1 MSAAMSQDE
10 NSTEKTLAGM
20 MESPDLTPQRGSVK
34 LLMEKWES
42 ASAPR
47 PNLVLQHPPA
57 PRSLA
62 REKSCHVSTVKKV
75 LADSGSVDMIKE
87 EPLGG
92 PREIETF
99 PIAMKELQS
108 HFESLGGR
116 KGAESEM
123 SSLSPARTSQPGSN
137 SDMMES
143 SVKRRRAIFE
153 MFSEDGQNSNTEVSV
168 GGRKPLGGLPEES
181 PPKTGN
187 TPLVFQENVSLK
199 DKLALYQAAAS
210 KAEISNSF
218 ANISEE
224 IKSCTAPGGLAAVRR
239 QFENGQTTSSRIT
252 FARSQQQQK
261 SAQETSITTQPL
273 VSTSTREADC
283 SGMAS
288 KESPVEA
295 FQTEEVSHEEKVT
308 PETNGDKASTV
319 VQHADETVVNAT
331 MNGEIPKISTQI
343 CNMEKALHND
353 REAATSVQDGKFLRC
368 TESVRWRSENKCQK
382 VEDQPFLGA
391 QKMEVLCQP
400 KYTMP
405 SAASRIKAINAIIK
419 NQQHAVRC
427 PHHLG
432 AGAPIQR
439 YQRSEFSADQVL
451 PKPQEPRKGEPLRQP
466 KRKIS
471 SAASRLKTINEIHKN
486 QRNTRRHPNQQ
497 EAALLAD
504 NAQWFE
510 TTECNGKDKDG
521 ALTGCVV
528 QQCTTRFQ

>member
-1 MSAAMSQDE
+1 MSKMKKPAQTYQERGWLEQTLHSLRHEMSAAMSQDE
-10 NSTEKTLAGM
+10 NSTEKTLAGT
-20 MESPDLTPQRGSVK
+20 MESPDLTLQRGSVR
-34 LLMEKWES
+34 LLLEKWES

-62 REKSCHVSTVKKV
+62 REKSCHVSIVEKV

-87 EPLGG
+87 EHLGG

-108 HFESLGGR
+108 RFESLGGR

-153 MFSEDGQNSNTEVSV
+153 MFSENGRNSNAEVSV

-210 KAEISNSF
+210 KAETSNCF
-218 ANISEE
+218 AN
-224 IKSCTAPGGLAAVRR
+224 
-239 QFENGQTTSSRIT
+239 
-252 FARSQQQQK
+252 
-261 SAQETSITTQPL
+261 ETSITTQPL
-273 VSTSTREADC
+273 VSTSSREADC

-331 MNGEIPKISTQI
+331 MNGEIPKISTQL
-343 CNMEKALHND
+343 CNTEKALHND
-353 REAATSVQDGKFLRC
+353 REAGNICA
-368 TESVRWRSENKCQK
+368 RWK
-382 VEDQPFLGA
+382 VSQ
-391 QKMEVLCQP
+391 MH
-400 KYTMP
+400 
-405 SAASRIKAINAIIK
+405 RI
-419 NQQHAVRC
+419 C
-427 PHHLG
+427 PL
-432 AGAPIQR
+432 
-439 YQRSEFSADQVL
+439 E
-451 PKPQEPRKGEPLRQP
+451 K
-466 KRKIS
+466 
-471 SAASRLKTINEIHKN
+471 
-486 QRNTRRHPNQQ
+486 
-497 EAALLAD
+497 
-504 NAQWFE
+504 
-510 TTECNGKDKDG
+510 
-521 ALTGCVV
+521 
-528 QQCTTRFQ
+528 